1 MCGRISTCIICMRHG
16 MGVKAIGHLF
26 DMSFVPLVDFRDVIQ
41 VIWLCSRF
49 RRMLSHLMG
58 SKFMF
63 RMTLY
68 VVKWTISITNA
79 ECNLIDLM
87 MQVDILRTLMLGY
100 PLSTN

>member
-1 MCGRISTCIICMRHG
+1 M
-16 MGVKAIGHLF
+16 KAIGHLF